1 MRKYVS
7 KVDELRKE
15 MVDTLISAIKER
27 AGKLDENHFIEFDDS
42 VYLFPNSDVYEDSVD
57 NLSMNE
63 DGDIILY
70 CEEDEVGSILEQSTD
85 VIAEIVD
92 VILDGSFEYVE
103 Y

>member
-27 AGKLDENHFIEFDDS
+27 AGELDENHFIEFDDS

-57 NLSMNE
+57 NLRMNE

-70 CEEDEVGSILEQSTD
+70 CEEDEVGSILDQSTD

-92 VILDGSFEYVE
+92 VILDGYFECVMY
-103 Y
+103 

>member
-7 KVDELRKE
+7 KIDELRKE
-15 MVDTLISAIKER
+15 MVNTIISVIKEKV
-27 AGKLDENHFIEFDDS
+27 GDFDEDNFISFDDS
-42 VYLFPNSDVYEDSVD
+42 VYLFPDSDIYEDSVD
-57 NLSMNE
+57 NMRMNE

-70 CEEDEVGSILEQSTD
+70 CEDDEVGSILNQSTD

-92 VILDGSFEYVE
+92 IVLDGSFEYVE